1 MKMKVAIF
9 FCFVLAVASAAPVAQ
24 ELPASFLQALQLHAL
39 NEQRVKQAA
48 EQFAATGAA
57 VVQIPGGG
65 VGHSGLVGPSGNIGP
80 SGACGPSGC
89 IQFSR

>member
-1 MKMKVAIF
+1 MKVVIF
-9 FCFVLAVASAAPVAQ
+9 LGLVLALASAAPVSQ
-24 ELPASFLQALQLHAL
+24 ELPASYLRALQLHAL
-39 NEQRVKQAA
+39 NEQRVIDAAKQL
-48 EQFAATGAA
+48 AATGAA

-65 VGHSGLVGPSGNIGP
+65 VGHSGLVGASGVIGP

>member
-1 MKMKVAIF
+1 MKVAIF
-9 FCFVLAVASAAPVAQ
+9 FLFALAVVSAAPAPQ
-24 ELPASFLQALQLHAL
+24 ELPASYTLALQQHAL
-39 NEQRVKQAA
+39 NELRVQQAA
-48 EQFAATGAA
+48 EQLAATGAA

-65 VGHSGLVGPSGNIGP
+65 VGHSGIVGPSGNIGP

>member
-1 MKMKVAIF
+1 MKIAIF
-9 FCFVLAVASAAPVAQ
+9 LGFALALASAAPVAQ
-24 ELPASFLQALQLHAL
+24 ELPASYTLGLQLHAL
-39 NEQRVKQAA
+39 NEKRVLDAA
-48 EQFAATGAA
+48 AQLAATGAA

-65 VGHSGLVGPSGNIGP
+65 VGHSGLVGASGVIGP